1 MANVLFISESTL
13 KERTYISDN
22 VDIKY
27 LRETILYCQ
36 DVYIQRLIGTTLYN
50 EIKTQIQGSTLT
62 AANTTLL
69 NDYIQSVL
77 IWRVTAEAAY
87 WSSNKLMNKGVMQ
100 QSSENSQM
108 ADSRTI
114 SNLKSDANDKAEF
127 YEQRMVN
134 YLCEN
139 ETDYPSYQNPAN
151 GVEVIQPVRGNIFTS
166 PIHLGDIGLQ
176 GKSMRTKYRD
186 DQISLT

>member
-36 DVYIQRLIGTTLYN
+36 DVYVQRLIGGTLYDLL
-50 EIKTQIQGSTLT
+50 KTQIQASTLT

-69 NDYIQSVL
+69 NDYIHNIL

-87 WSSNKLMNKGVMQ
+87 WSSNKLMNKGVMN

-108 ADSRTI
+108 AGVTQI
-114 SNLKSDANDKAEF
+114 ANLKADANDKAEW
-127 YEQRMVN
+127 YEQRMVD
-134 YLCEN
+134 YLCEH
-139 ETDYPSYQNPAN
+139 EASYPTYQNPAN
-151 GVEVIQPVRGNIFTS
+151 GVDVIQPIRGNVFSS
-166 PIHLGDIGLQ
+166 PIYLGQPYRKGQ
-176 GKSMRTKYRD
+176 SQRTKYRD
-186 DQISLT
+186 DQISL